1 MMWFKKHWK
10 KFLLLLIAVGLV
22 GLFLWGE
29 SMQSYDQRA
38 EQTAAPQHTE
48 LPVSEESKQ
57 PEAPA
62 SSEMPDGGTP
72 APTGTDGADPV
83 LPEETPMQTVPQGT
97 EQEEN
102 AYTCTISISCAVL
115 LEHME
120 ELSPEKAELVPEDG
134 WILTPTEVTFY
145 EGESVFQVLRR
156 ICKQQEIHMEFENT
170 PIYQSAY
177 IEGIHNLYEF
187 DCGELS
193 GWMYRVNGWFPNYGC
208 GRYLLQP
215 GDVVEWLYTCDLGA
229 DIGGNNAV
237 DEAYAA

>member
-10 KFLLLLIAVGLV
+10 KILLLLIAVGLV

-29 SMQSYDQRA
+29 SMQSYDQRV
-38 EQTAAPQHTE
+38 EQTAAPEHTE

-62 SSEMPDGGTP
+62 SSEMPDGVTP
-72 APTGTDGADPV
+72 APTGTDGADPA

-120 ELSPEKAELVPEDG
+120 ELSPEKAENCPAG
-134 WILTPTEVTFY
+134 CTASTTGF
-145 EGESVFQVLRR
+145 R
-156 ICKQQEIHMEFENT
+156 IT
-170 PIYQSAY
+170 AA
-177 IEGIHNLYEF
+177 
-187 DCGELS
+187 
-193 GWMYRVNGWFPNYGC
+193 
-208 GRYLLQP
+208 
-215 GDVVEWLYTCDLGA
+215 A
-229 DIGGNNAV
+229 DICCSREMWSNGCIPAI
-237 DEAYAA
+237 